1 MEKTINGLII
11 VESPSKAKTLQ
22 KFLGDDYSILASVGH
37 IRDLP
42 KNDLGVDLENNFK
55 ANYIASPDK
64 SKVIKELKSKV
75 KDAKTIYIATDPD
88 REGEAI
94 GWHLIEILKP
104 KVPIKRLVFHEITKS
119 AIQESFEHTREIDS
133 SLVSAQEAR
142 RILDRLWGY
151 LVSEKLWYN
160 IKGGLSAGR
169 VQSPAVK
176 IVVDREKERSLFKEN
191 EYWSIT
197 GNFQETDISFESTL
211 KQYNNQTIAIGK
223 DFNKNNGTLKN
234 KDNLVL
240 NKNLTESL
248 NDEFKKSNWVVS
260 NVAEKPSK
268 QNPYPPFIT
277 STLQQEGIRKLKMSS
292 QAVMITAQ
300 KLYEDGYIT
309 YMRTDSIHLSNE
321 AINASRKAIKESFGK
336 NYIPEKPRLF
346 KSKVKNAQEAHEAIR
361 PAGANFK
368 HPDSLKNILDS
379 SQWKLYNLIWKR
391 TLASQMKSANILNT
405 SIDIS
410 NQKAI
415 FRATGKVIEFAGFLK
430 VYVEDIDDPQKEKD
444 DKETTL
450 PKLKKGQKINYK
462 DFISNQ
468 HFTKPTPRFTEASL
482 VKELENLG
490 IGRPSTY
497 ATIMGNI
504 QKRGYINRVKGA
516 MIPTL
521 TAYAVIQFLE
531 KYFSDLV
538 NLEFTAD
545 MENILDSISRAEI
558 KSTEFLNDF
567 YNGKNKT
574 KGLKNLLE
582 NEFDKNFSRTNM
594 TLKNGTSNEILVKI
608 GRYGTYLQQDEKSA
622 NLYDDYIPSELNFN
636 NAVELLKKKKEE
648 AKHSYVHPDTNQPIF
663 LKDGRFGP
671 YIQCEKKM
679 KSLPP
684 NMTLNEVTE
693 KIALDLLELPF
704 KIGIHPDTKD
714 KITKD
719 IGRYGPYLRCGK
731 KSSSLPKEDNIF
743 DISLDRAIEILSQ
756 AKNKN
761 ATSVI
766 KVLGKMPDSEE
777 NIELKD
783 GRYGPYVTNGKI
795 NATIPKGENTDSLK
809 LERAIELILE
819 KKAKGPSK
827 RFKRKK

>member
-1 MEKTINGLII
+1 M
-11 VESPSKAKTLQ
+11 
-22 KFLGDDYSILASVGH
+22 
-37 IRDLP
+37 
-42 KNDLGVDLENNFK
+42 
-55 ANYIASPDK
+55 
-64 SKVIKELKSKV
+64 
-75 KDAKTIYIATDPD
+75 
-88 REGEAI
+88 
-94 GWHLIEILKP
+94 
-104 KVPIKRLVFHEITKS
+104 
-119 AIQESFEHTREIDS
+119 
-133 SLVSAQEAR
+133 
-142 RILDRLWGY
+142 
-151 LVSEKLWYN
+151 
-160 IKGGLSAGR
+160 
-169 VQSPAVK
+169 
-176 IVVDREKERSLFKEN
+176 
-191 EYWSIT
+191 
-197 GNFQETDISFESTL
+197 
-211 KQYNNQTIAIGK
+211 
-223 DFNKNNGTLKN
+223 
-234 KDNLVL
+234 
-240 NKNLTESL
+240 
-248 NDEFKKSNWVVS
+248 
-260 NVAEKPSK
+260 
-268 QNPYPPFIT
+268 
-277 STLQQEGIRKLKMSS
+277 GI
-292 QAVMITAQ
+292 
-300 KLYEDGYIT
+300 
-309 YMRTDSIHLSNE
+309 
-321 AINASRKAIKESFGK
+321 
-336 NYIPEKPRLF
+336 
-346 KSKVKNAQEAHEAIR
+346 
-361 PAGANFK
+361 
-368 HPDSLKNILDS
+368 
-379 SQWKLYNLIWKR
+379 
-391 TLASQMKSANILNT
+391 
-405 SIDIS
+405 
-410 NQKAI
+410 
-415 FRATGKVIEFAGFLK
+415 
-430 VYVEDIDDPQKEKD
+430 
-444 DKETTL
+444 
-450 PKLKKGQKINYK
+450 
-462 DFISNQ
+462 
-468 HFTKPTPRFTEASL
+468 
-482 VKELENLG
+482 
-490 IGRPSTY
+490 
-497 ATIMGNI
+497 I
-504 QKRGYINRVKGA
+504 QKRGYINRVKCA

-545 MENILDSISRAEI
+545 MEDILDSISRAEI

-567 YNGKNKT
+567 YNGKNQT
-574 KGLKNLLE
+574 TGLKNLLE
-582 NEFDKNFSRTNM
+582 NDFDKNFSRTIM

-636 NAVELLKKKKEE
+636 NAIELLKKKKKE

-693 KIALDLLELPF
+693 KIGLDLLALPF
-704 KIGIHPDTKD
+704 KIGIHPDSKD